1 MCFLWRVAG
10 TQLGGKERPPLPFFE
25 NRKKCPDFG
34 KKDPNC
40 VHPWVESP
48 IQNVVLRVS
57 RRKSSR
63 KFPCGTFFLVHLT
76 KGFWKCPNSINFSSP
91 EKFLVAR
98 LGGSDEQSFCSCPS
112 QRLSANAVV
121 DSYDNENIPQGIVF
135 LNLFVFLDF
144 WRQCF

>member
-1 MCFLWRVAG
+1 MLSVEGGRHTTRGEGRGLPCPFL
-10 TQLGGKERPPLPFFE
+10 KIERSALILE
-25 NRKKCPDFG
+25 KKTLT
-34 KKDPNC
+34 